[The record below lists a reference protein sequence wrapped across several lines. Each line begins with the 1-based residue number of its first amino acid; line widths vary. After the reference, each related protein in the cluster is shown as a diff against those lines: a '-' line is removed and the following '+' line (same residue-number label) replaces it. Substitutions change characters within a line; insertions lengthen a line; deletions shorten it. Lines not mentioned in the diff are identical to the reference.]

1 MKINICNKNK
11 VFPFIYIDDWYTSG
25 EEKLIWKELNFYMD
39 RPTPLFH
46 RAETNEEVAR
56 NKDGSSKSKAWRL
69 YLDYLYNKREGSNI
83 LSLQPIKMQ
92 SKKIQEAINKAGPNF
107 RLFDI
112 TNSDLMLINY
122 YENADYYNPHPD
134 NSLMTTICWFY
145 RKPKAYT
152 GGNITFTETDT
163 TLECR
168 HNRMVIFPSYYFHSV
183 HPIKMKEKTGWGR
196 YAIQNFYG
204 TIIKA

>member
-1 MKINICNKNK
+1 
-11 VFPFIYIDDWYTSG
+11 
-25 EEKLIWKELNFYMD
+25 MD

-46 RAETNEEVAR
+46 RAETTTAPDKH
-56 NKDGSSKSKAWRL
+56 KDGTSKTKAWRL
-69 YLDYLYNKREGSNI
+69 YLDRLYVQRNTSNI

-107 RLFDI
+107 RLFGI

-122 YENADYYNPHPD
+122 YENADYYESHVD
-134 NSLMTTICWFY
+134 NYLMTTICWFY

-152 GGNITFTETDT
+152 GGNITFTETGT
-163 TLECR
+163 TLECK
-168 HNRMVIFPSYYFHSV
+168 HNRMVIFPSYYFHEV

-204 TIIKA
+204 TITKA